1 MCSDYNISETEDT
14 SSDSRSEISTD
25 MFSNSIK
32 KGAKKRQKIPQ
43 EPKQT
48 TNLKKLDI
56 KEIILLRKIIRING

>member
-1 MCSDYNISETEDT
+1 
-14 SSDSRSEISTD
+14 

-32 KGAKKRQKIPQ
+32 KGAKKRQKNPQ